1 MYGCDY
7 YVYYKLFKEIKK
19 SNLRIEMIFEDE
31 IIEGVGLID
40 EENDFLGDGECF
52 KLIEILLLFGN
63 YEKSNQ
69 YFLEEDIYIEG
80 CKNFLLIIV
89 QFFRLEFYLKFSKRK
104 KIKSNK
110 NMKEEDS
117 YSLGEEFGEKED
129 VVLVC

>member
-7 YVYYKLFKEIKK
+7 YVYYKLFKEVIK

-63 YEKSNQ
+63 YEKSN
-69 YFLEEDIYIEG
+69 
-80 CKNFLLIIV
+80 
-89 QFFRLEFYLKFSKRK
+89 
-104 KIKSNK
+104 
-110 NMKEEDS
+110 
-117 YSLGEEFGEKED
+117 
-129 VVLVC
+129 